1 MILSDVWNNT
11 YNNQRVLIRVGGN
24 DIFSGVI
31 GDVPMEIMNY
41 HVLWIKSAEDGLII
55 DTLRSDNM
63 TVRDLYL
70 YSKDGQTF
78 ILFMKGETKPCFKGN
93 LEDCPAELIDRL
105 VNQFHAIDF
114 NTIEVVLY

>member
-78 ILFMKGETKPCFKGN
+78 ILFMKGETKFCFKGD
-93 LEDCPAELIDRL
+93 LEYCPTELIDKL
-105 VNQFHAIDF
+105 VYKFHAIDF

>member
-11 YNNQRVLIRVGGN
+11 YNNQRVLIRVGEN

-41 HVLWIKSAEDGLII
+41 HVIWIKSAEDSLII
-55 DTLRSDNM
+55 DTLRSDHM
-63 TVRDLYL
+63 TVRDLYI
-70 YSKDGQTF
+70 YSKKEQTF
-78 ILFMKGETKPCFKGN
+78 ILFMKGESKFCFKGN

-105 VNQFHAIDF
+105 VDQFHAIDF
-114 NTIEVVLY
+114 NMIEVVLY

>member
-41 HVLWIKSAEDGLII
+41 HVLWIKKC
-55 DTLRSDNM
+55 R
-63 TVRDLYL
+63 R
-70 YSKDGQTF
+70 
-78 ILFMKGETKPCFKGN
+78 
-93 LEDCPAELIDRL
+93 
-105 VNQFHAIDF
+105 
-114 NTIEVVLY
+114 

>member
-1 MILSDVWNNT
+1 
-11 YNNQRVLIRVGGN
+11 
-24 DIFSGVI
+24 
-31 GDVPMEIMNY
+31 MNY

-55 DTLRSDNM
+55 DTLRSNNM

-78 ILFMKGETKPCFKGN
+78 ILFMKGETKFCFKGN
-93 LEDCPAELIDRL
+93 LEDCPTELIDKF
-105 VNQFHAIDF
+105 VDKFHAIDF

>member
-1 MILSDVWNNT
+1 MD
-11 YNNQRVLIRVGGN
+11 
-24 DIFSGVI
+24 
-31 GDVPMEIMNY
+31 Y

-55 DTLRSDNM
+55 DTLRSNNM

-78 ILFMKGETKPCFKGN
+78 ILFMKGETKFCFKGN
-93 LEDCPAELIDRL
+93 LEDCPTELIDKF
-105 VNQFHAIDF
+105 VDKFHAIDF